1 MSTLYNYLGQSLT
14 LEQFRK
20 AKGIRQGVEQEP
32 EVIEIKEEMVAII
45 EPEIKEEI
53 KMPTKAKSKVKK

>member
-53 KMPTKAKSKVKK
+53 KPEIKIKNKKK